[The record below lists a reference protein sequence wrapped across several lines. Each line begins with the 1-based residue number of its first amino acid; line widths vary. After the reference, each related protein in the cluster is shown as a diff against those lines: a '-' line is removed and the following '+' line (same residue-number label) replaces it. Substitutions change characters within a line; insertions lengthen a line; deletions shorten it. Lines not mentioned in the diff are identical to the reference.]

1 MHLHLSC
8 WPAGLISTFHSS
20 SVSPL
25 ATGNVKNLKSVWTA
39 ASTDDSDIFILF
51 FVPPVFLLRVAL
63 MFWTTYNQFETGNQ
77 RTCLHW
83 NNFHINLPSAEPE
96 CWSLWTCSGTDP
108 LDTVPGG
115 GEISHQMSHWPCF
128 HRRLCDVFPSCF
140 CKNSQLSVIIAALC
154 LHCTYHRSL
163 TPNIKPLV
171 LPGNINGTTF
181 RALEDVFFLFFLHF
195 FVIFFVFG
203 NIKAF
208 TKSVSQY
215 FHYTRYNRG
224 EQNRNMTNAPE
235 NE

>member
-83 NNFHINLPSAEPE
+83 NNLHINLPSAEPE

-108 LDTVPGG
+108 LGTVPGEG
-115 GEISHQMSHWPCF
+115 NQSSNESLTMFSQAIVWRVSILFLQKLPA
-128 HRRLCDVFPSCF
+128 LCDHCRVVFALH
-140 CKNSQLSVIIAALC
+140 LSYITYSKHKAVGAAGEYKWHHFPCTGGRIFPFFFTLLC
-154 LHCTYHRSL
+154 NFLRVWKYKSFHEECESVLSL
-163 TPNIKPLV
+163 YQV
-171 LPGNINGTTF
+171 
-181 RALEDVFFLFFLHF
+181 
-195 FVIFFVFG
+195 
-203 NIKAF
+203 
-208 TKSVSQY
+208 
-215 FHYTRYNRG
+215 
-224 EQNRNMTNAPE
+224 
-235 NE
+235 

>member
-83 NNFHINLPSAEPE
+83 NNLHINLPSAEPE

-108 LDTVPGG
+108 LGTVPGEG
-115 GEISHQMSHWPCF
+115 NQSSNESLTMFSQAIVWRVSILFLQKLPA
-128 HRRLCDVFPSCF
+128 LCDH
-140 CKNSQLSVIIAALC
+140 C
-154 LHCTYHRSL
+154 LHCTYHISL
-163 TPNIKPLV
+163 TPNINTLV

-195 FVIFFVFG
+195 FVIFFVFR